1 MIRKLHDCIVAPLR
15 QFDDLT
21 VQRFNGLTAQN
32 LFVLCLVVFPL
43 FARAQTSFPDTSSA
57 RSVSGQFI
65 VTGVPS
71 RPGGSRLAARP
82 EIATNTD
89 FVRLEPALLA
99 VSAERIKES
108 LGREL
113 NPELR
118 GLDLPTPPPG
128 KIFLALHPAQS
139 TDEGVTIVSRRS
151 PGGWDYQVRLPD
163 VLSRT
168 RYLRAMT
175 GVLLL
180 EFANRNS
187 ATRNSAEIPAWLTD
201 GLSQELLATAWQ
213 EIILSSPDKMVNG
226 LPVSRTVKTTRGLDS
241 LAGARRVLRDHA
253 VLTFEQLSWPTDAQ
267 LAGDDGGAYR
277 ASAQLFV
284 NELQAL
290 KNGPAHL
297 RAMLETL
304 PKFYNWQVA
313 FQTAFRENFPRPLD
327 VEKWWAVQVV
337 SFVARD
343 PGPAWTPAVSRDK
356 LDEILSVPVAMRP
369 ASNALPAHAEISLQ
383 AVIRNFDRARQVAI
397 LQTKMRDL
405 ELSQLRMAPPFAV
418 LTGEYRR
425 ALADYLGSGQRTS
438 PVLRWVKHPFASSSK
453 TIMNGTLRKLDALDA
468 RRRAIE
474 SAIKPG
480 GMSP

>member
-1 MIRKLHDCIVAPLR
+1 MKSALHRCPGKLLHP
-15 QFDDLT
+15 
-21 VQRFNGLTAQN
+21 FNGLTMPRCHDATFRR
-32 LFVLCLVVFPL
+32 LSVFCAVLFPL
-43 FARAQTSFPDTSSA
+43 FARAQTSFPYTSSA

-65 VTGVPS
+65 VTGATSHPA
-71 RPGGSRLAARP
+71 GSWLAARP
-82 EIATNTD
+82 EIATNAD

-99 VSAERIKES
+99 VSAERVKES
-108 LGREL
+108 LARVL

-118 GLDLPTPPPG
+118 GLELRKSPPG
-128 KIFLALHPAQS
+128 KIFLALHPARS
-139 TDEGVTIVSRRS
+139 TDEDVTIVSRRS
-151 PGGWDYQVRLPD
+151 PEGWDYQVRLPD

-180 EFANRNS
+180 EIANRD
-187 ATRNSAEIPAWLTD
+187 ARARSAEIPAWLTD
-201 GLSQELLATAWQ
+201 GLSQELLATVWQ

-241 LAGARRVLRDHA
+241 LAGARRVLRDQA
-253 VLTFEQLSWPTDAQ
+253 VLTFEQLSWPTGAQ
-267 LAGDDGGAYR
+267 LSGADGGVYR

-284 NELQAL
+284 NELLAL

-304 PKFYNWQVA
+304 PKFYNWQMA
-313 FQTAFRENFPRPLD
+313 FHSAFHENFPQPLD

-343 PGPAWTPAVSRDK
+343 PGPAWTPAVSRDQ
-356 LDEILSVPVAMRP
+356 LDEILSVPVEMRT
-369 ASNALPAHAEISLQ
+369 ASNALPAHVEISLQ
-383 AVIRNFDRARQVAI
+383 AVIRNFDRARQDAI
-397 LQTKMRDL
+397 LQSKLRAL
-405 ELSQLRMAPPFAV
+405 ELAQLRMAPPLAV
-418 LTGEYRR
+418 LTDEYRR
-425 ALADYLGSGQRTS
+425 ALADYLDPAKRARPAPPLG
-438 PVLRWVKHPFASSSK
+438 KHPPLVPLRPTVA
-453 TIMNGTLRKLDALDA
+453 GTLKKLDALDA
-468 RRRAIE
+468 QRRTIE

>member
-1 MIRKLHDCIVAPLR
+1 MNRKSHDCIVAPLR
-15 QFDDLT
+15 RFDDLT
-21 VQRFNGLTAQN
+21 IQRFNGLTAQN
-32 LFVLCLVVFPL
+32 LFVLCVVVFPL
-43 FARAQTSFPDTSSA
+43 FARAQTSFPDMSSA

-65 VTGVPS
+65 VTGAPS
-71 RPGGSRLAARP
+71 RLAGSRLAAMP

-108 LGREL
+108 LRREL
-113 NPELR
+113 NREFENPR
-118 GLDLPTPPPG
+118 VNAPPRG
-128 KIFLALHPAQS
+128 KIFLVLHPAQS
-139 TDEGVTIVSRRS
+139 TDEDVTIVSRPS

-213 EIILSSPDKMVNG
+213 EIILSSPDKMANG
-226 LPVSRTVKTTRGLDS
+226 LPVSHTVTTTRGMDS

-253 VLTFEQLSWPTDAQ
+253 ALTFEQLSWPTDAQ
-267 LAGDDGGAYR
+267 LSGADGGDYR

-284 NELQAL
+284 NELLAL

-337 SFVARD
+337 SFIARD

-356 LDEILSVPVAMRP
+356 LDEILSVPVEMRT

-397 LQTKMRDL
+397 LQNKLRAL
-405 ELSQLRMAPPFAV
+405 ELAQLRMASQFAG
-418 LTGEYRR
+418 LTGGYRR
-425 ALADYLGSGQRTS
+425 ALEDYLEPAKHAS
-438 PVLRWVKHPFASSSK
+438 PMLRRFKHPFTSSSK
-453 TIMNGTLRKLDALDA
+453 TIMTDTLKKLDALDA
-468 RRRAIE
+468 QRRAI
-474 SAIKPG
+474 
-480 GMSP
+480 